1 MLFPRIE
8 SESNCVGSRLRVD
21 ILTVF
26 KWVFICISTPGMTI
40 VG

>member
-8 SESNCVGSRLRVD
+8 SESSCVGSRLRVD

-26 KWVFICISTPGMTI
+26 KWVFICISTPGRATA
-40 VG
+40 G